1 MISMMSI
8 IIKATMEEKLSFIPT
23 EPAISK
29 SHHKLSITKCLTLCD
44 VPNTPPKCFETP
56 LYKGKVLGWVH
67 HKVSDTL

>member
-8 IIKATMEEKLSFIPT
+8 IIKATMEEKLSFILT

-44 VPNTPPKCFETP
+44 VGYPFASDEARQECLFK
-56 LYKGKVLGWVH
+56 LYEKMTAK
-67 HKVSDTL
+67 K